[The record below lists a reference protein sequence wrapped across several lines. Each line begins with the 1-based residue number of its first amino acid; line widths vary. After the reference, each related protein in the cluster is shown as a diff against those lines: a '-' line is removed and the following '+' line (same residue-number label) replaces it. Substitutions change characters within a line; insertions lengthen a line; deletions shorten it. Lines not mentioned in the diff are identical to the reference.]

1 MQESVCSARQRIR
14 DFVRIK
20 RWRSEEDNGHV
31 LATASRQD
39 TDVDQE
45 QQAKLAIYTQLLRET
60 NYALPLVP
68 HMSTEMKKE
77 RLRNAYRACLIS
89 NEILKQLNHEAE
101 VYTNIVAVRHRVSGL
116 WVYINRDTRQE
127 VPCSEYLKRYH
138 SYLSHSKVVYDDPE
152 ELERMLAQEDA
163 DAQSDDEADGEMG
176 AIAGGRLIDASGEE
190 DSRSSSE
197 SESKSEGR
205 ESSSELRK
213 RCSSTASAT
222 DEEHSGSFVIGSR
235 GVSRSSSGSES
246 NSFNLINTRSRCNSS
261 PFADLGTAAAASV
274 SVLYKDDGGI
284 GGGDGGGD
292 GTGSKRSR
300 GESGAGRFD
309 P

>member
-1 MQESVCSARQRIR
+1 MQQDGISRSARQRVR

-20 RWRSEEDNGHV
+20 QWAKNRDNVETQFARSDAEND
-31 LATASRQD
+31 
-39 TDVDQE
+39 DQE
-45 QQAKLAIYTQLLRET
+45 EQAKLAIYTQLLRET

-101 VYTNIVAVRHRVSGL
+101 VFTNIVAIRHRVSGL

-127 VPCSEYLKRYH
+127 VPCSEYLKRYT

-152 ELERMLAQEDA
+152 ELERMLEQEDV
-163 DAQSDDEADGEMG
+163 DGLSDVEREEEVEM
-176 AIAGGRLIDASGEE
+176 AGGHIDGVAEEE

-197 SESKSEGR
+197 SEFKSGNR
-205 ESSSELRK
+205 ERGSSELRK

-222 DEEHSGSFVIGSR
+222 DEEHSCFGSR
-235 GVSRSSSGSES
+235 AVSRSNSGS
-246 NSFNLINTRSRCNSS
+246 NSDVNNLINTRSRSNSS
-261 PFADLGTAAAASV
+261 PFADIGVAAA
-274 SVLYKDDGGI
+274 VLARSDIDGMCKKLRV
-284 GGGDGGGD
+284 GGDRD
-292 GTGSKRSR
+292 S
-300 GESGAGRFD
+300 F
-309 P
+309 